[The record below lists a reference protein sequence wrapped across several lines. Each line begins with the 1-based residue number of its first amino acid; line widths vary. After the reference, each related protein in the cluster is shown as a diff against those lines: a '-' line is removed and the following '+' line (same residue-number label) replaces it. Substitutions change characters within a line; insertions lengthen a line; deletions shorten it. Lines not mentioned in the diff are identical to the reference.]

1 MHENIT
7 AEEQPSAML
16 VTIGITISLSAATL
30 GTHTATAAEQQPL
43 ATDVLQQFPVSERA
57 SKSGYQRT

>member
-1 MHENIT
+1 MTLSARSMHENIT

-30 GTHTATAAEQQPL
+30 GTHTATAAE
-43 ATDVLQQFPVSERA
+43 
-57 SKSGYQRT
+57 